1 MEGLYEKLLKELTY
15 RELDYIIENPNKILN
30 YIYINS
36 KSFSEEQNSKT
47 NIMANKENEKPEQND
62 QNLLSNIDTLNSKAI
77 KKKVKYIKR
86 KDTLIGVPFLFMT
99 NQYYI
104 KASLEVLMELHYGF
118 DTLAENL
125 QREIFVGRMDG
136 VAFQAESHE
145 YCLDA

>member
-1 MEGLYEKLLKELTY
+1 MVAQNGSRVAHSACLFKLSNKKEL
-15 RELDYIIENPNKILN
+15 
-30 YIYINS
+30 
-36 KSFSEEQNSKT
+36 
-47 NIMANKENEKPEQND
+47 
-62 QNLLSNIDTLNSKAI
+62 
-77 KKKVKYIKR
+77 KYIKR
-86 KDTLIGVPFLFMT
+86 KDTLTGVPFLFMT
-99 NQYYI
+99 SLNYI